1 MSDGSLRLAVT
12 ILVVIPFG
20 WLRCGPA
27 GEVDEGSSAVTGET
41 QSATLDS
48 AALYLRRGRLYMK
61 ERTYTRAIAQLRQ
74 SVRINPESA
83 QAQSMLGLAYA
94 LRLKP
99 GKAIEHIEKALAIA
113 PQNGT
118 YYMHLGKAYMLLTDY
133 PAAKAAYER
142 AIELGLRRGKPYYDL
157 AIISERENKLDDA
170 RQLYQKVIELI
181 PEFAPSCNLRLGIIA
196 EKQGDDAGAI
206 ELYGAALAGDGD
218 LTTAH
223 YRIAQ
228 LYLEIG
234 RDTLAQTHLQQF
246 QRLKA
251 AEGRQ
256 VPVSP

>member
-1 MSDGSLRLAVT
+1 
-12 ILVVIPFG
+12 
-20 WLRCGPA
+20 
-27 GEVDEGSSAVTGET
+27 
-41 QSATLDS
+41 
-48 AALYLRRGRLYMK
+48 MK

-74 SVRINPESA
+74 SVRLNPESA
-83 QAQSMLGLAYA
+83 EAQSMLGLAFA
-94 LRLKP
+94 LKLKP
-99 GKAIEHIEKALAIA
+99 GKAVEHIEKALSLE

-118 YYMHLGKAYMLLTDY
+118 YYMHLGKTYMLLTDY
-133 PAAKAAYER
+133 EAAKAAYEN

-157 AIISERENKLDDA
+157 GIISERENRLDDA
-170 RQLYQKVIELI
+170 RQLYEKAIELV

-196 EKQGDDAGAI
+196 EKQGKGARAI

-218 LTTAH
+218 LTAAH

-228 LYLEIG
+228 LYLEAG
-234 RDTLAQTHLQQF
+234 RDTLARTHLQHF

>member
-1 MSDGSLRLAVT
+1 MSDGSLRYTLTILAV
-12 ILVVIPFG
+12 VQFNSMG
-20 WLRCGPA
+20 CGPA
-27 GEVDEGSSAVTGET
+27 SEVHEGASAVTDET

-74 SVRINPESA
+74 SVRLNPESA

-99 GKAIEHIEKALAIA
+99 GKAIEHIEKALALE
-113 PQNGT
+113 PENGT

-133 PAAKAAYER
+133 TAAKAAYER

-157 AIISERENKLDDA
+157 GIISERENKLDDA
-170 RQLYQKVIELI
+170 RLFYQKVIELI
-181 PEFAPSCNLRLGIIA
+181 PEFAPSCNLRLGIA
-196 EKQGDDAGAI
+196 EKQGDGARAI
-206 ELYGAALAGDGD
+206 ELYGAALAGNGD

-228 LYLEIG
+228 LYLETG
-234 RDTLAQTHLQQF
+234 RDALAQTHLQQF
-246 QRLKA
+246 QRLKV

-256 VPVSP
+256 EPVTP